1 MSTQT
6 KIRTNHSKGM
16 LTNIRY
22 ILITALRDWL
32 FIGLLAGIL
41 FATAISATLG
51 STAFLE
57 QREMTITFAASSS
70 RLILMV
76 GLIVFVCFHIRNAF
90 DTKEIDVILSRPISR
105 SNLVIA
111 YWLGFAFV
119 AFLLT
124 IPVVGIIGFIGAN
137 SWVGFIGWSVS
148 LLLETFMVVALALF
162 SAFTLRSAVTSV
174 IACMGFYVL
183 SRMMAFFV
191 VTSQS
196 GMVGTEWQHLLMR
209 YTLQAISTVVPRLDF
224 FAKSQWLIYG
234 FDTNQDWIV
243 FVAQAVIFVP
253 LLVLASIAD
262 FRRKQF

>member
-1 MSTQT
+1 
-6 KIRTNHSKGM
+6 M

-32 FIGLLAGIL
+32 FIGLMASII

-57 QREMTITFAASSS
+57 QKEMTLTFAAGSS

-76 GLIVFVCFHIRNAF
+76 GLIVFVCFHIRSAF

-119 AFLLT
+119 ALLLT
-124 IPVVGIIGFIGAN
+124 GPIVGIIGLIGVQSGSGYIA
-137 SWVGFIGWSVS
+137 WALS
-148 LLLETFMVVALALF
+148 LLLETFLVVALALF
-162 SAFTLRSAVTSV
+162 SSFTLRSAVTSV
-174 IACMGFYVL
+174 LATMGFYVL
-183 SRMMAFFV
+183 SRMMAFFI

-196 GMVGTEWQHLLMR
+196 GMVSGDFKFSILK
-209 YTLQAISTVVPRLDF
+209 YALQAISTLVPRLDL
-224 FAKSQWLIYG
+224 FAKSEWLIYG
-234 FDTNQDWIV
+234 YNSSQDWLV
-243 FVAQAVIFVP
+243 FVVQVAVFVP

>member
-1 MSTQT
+1 MF
-6 KIRTNHSKGM
+6 
-16 LTNIRY
+16 TNIRY
-22 ILITALRDWL
+22 IMITALRDWL

-41 FATAISATLG
+41 LATMISATLG

-57 QREMTITFAASSS
+57 EKEMTITFAAGSS
-70 RLILMV
+70 RLILII

-119 AFLLT
+119 ALLLT
-124 IPVVGIIGFIGAN
+124 VPVVVIIGLIGVQ
-137 SWVGFIGWSVS
+137 SWSGFIGWSLS
-148 LLLETFMVVALALF
+148 LLLETGLVVALALF

-174 IACMGFYVL
+174 IACMGFYAL
-183 SRMMAFFV
+183 SRMMAFFI

-196 GMVGTEWQHLLMR
+196 GMVQEGKYVFLK
-209 YTLQAISTVVPRLDF
+209 YVLQAISTMVPRLDL
-224 FAKSQWLIYG
+224 FAKTEWLIYG
-234 FDTNQDWIV
+234 FNSSQDWLVYLIQT
-243 FVAQAVIFVP
+243 AIFVP
-253 LLVLASIAD
+253 LLLLASIAD

>member
-1 MSTQT
+1 
-6 KIRTNHSKGM
+6 M

-32 FIGLLAGIL
+32 FIGLLAGIML
-41 FATAISATLG
+41 ATGISATLG

-57 QREMTITFAASSS
+57 KQEMTLTFASGSS

-90 DTKEIDVILSRPISR
+90 DTKEIDVIMSRPISR
-105 SNLVIA
+105 SNLMIA

-119 AFLLT
+119 ALLLT
-124 IPVVGIIGFIGAN
+124 IPVIGLMGLIGFT
-137 SWVGFIGWSVS
+137 SWPGFIGWGVS
-148 LLLETFMVVALALF
+148 LILETFLVVALALF
-162 SAFTLRSAVTSV
+162 SAFTLKSAVTSV
-174 IACMGFYVL
+174 IATMGFYVM

-196 GMVGTEWQHLLMR
+196 GMVSGEFKYMVLR
-209 YTLQAISTVVPRLDF
+209 YVLEGISTMVPRLDM
-224 FAKSQWLIYG
+224 FAKSEWLVYG
-234 FDTNQDWIV
+234 FNSNQEWMA
-243 FVAQAVIFVP
+243 FVIQVAIFVP
-253 LLVLASIAD
+253 LLVVASIVD

>member
-1 MSTQT
+1 M
-6 KIRTNHSKGM
+6 I
-16 LTNIRY
+16 TNIRY

-32 FIGLLAGIL
+32 FIGLLLGIL
-41 FATAISATLG
+41 LAAGVSATLG
-51 STAFLE
+51 STAFIE
-57 QREMTITFAASSS
+57 KQEMTLTFAAGSA

-105 SNLVIA
+105 STLVIA

-119 AFLLT
+119 ALLLT
-124 IPVVGIIGFIGAN
+124 LPVIGLIGLIGVS
-137 SWVGFIGWSVS
+137 SWSGFIGWGAS
-148 LLLETFMVVALALF
+148 LLLETFLVVALALF
-162 SAFTLRSAVTSV
+162 SSFTLKSAVTSV
-174 IACMGFYVL
+174 IATMGFYVL

-196 GMVGTEWQHLLMR
+196 GMVATDFKYIILKYAL
-209 YTLQAISTVVPRLDF
+209 AVISTMVPRLDL
-224 FAKSQWLIYG
+224 FAKSEWLVYG
-234 FDTNQDWIV
+234 FNAHQEWVTFAAQ
-243 FVAQAVIFVP
+243 VAIFVP

>member
-1 MSTQT
+1 
-6 KIRTNHSKGM
+6 M

-22 ILITALRDWL
+22 ILLTALRDWL

-41 FATAISATLG
+41 VATGVSAMLG

-57 QREMTITFAASSS
+57 EREMTITFAAGAS

-76 GLIVFVCFHIRNAF
+76 GLIVFVCFHVRNAF

-111 YWLGFAFV
+111 YWLGFALV
-119 AFLLT
+119 ALLLVV
-124 IPVVGIIGFIGAN
+124 PVVAIIGLIGVN
-137 SWVGFIGWSVS
+137 SWSGFFGWGVS

-191 VTSQS
+191 VTAKS
-196 GMVGTEWQHLLMR
+196 GIAGGEIKFTLMS
-209 YTLQAISTVVPRLDF
+209 YVLKAISTVVPRLDL

-234 FDTNQDWIV
+234 FDSAQDWIV
-243 FVAQAVIFVP
+243 FAAQAAIFVP
-253 LLVLASIAD
+253 LLVFASIAD

>member
-1 MSTQT
+1 
-6 KIRTNHSKGM
+6 M

-41 FATAISATLG
+41 LAVGISATLG

-57 QREMTITFAASSS
+57 KQEMTLTFASGSA

-90 DTKEIDVILSRPISR
+90 DTKEIDVIMSRPISR

-119 AFLLT
+119 ALLLT
-124 IPVVGIIGFIGAN
+124 IPVVGLIGLIGVPNWA
-137 SWVGFIGWSVS
+137 GFAGWGLS
-148 LLLETFMVVALALF
+148 LLLETFLVVALALF
-162 SAFTLRSAVTSV
+162 SAFTLKSAVTSV
-174 IACMGFYVL
+174 IATMGFYVL

-191 VTSQS
+191 ITSQS
-196 GMVGTEWQHLLMR
+196 GMVATDAK
-209 YTLQAISTVVPRLDF
+209 YTVLKYALVGISTIVPRLDF
-224 FAKSQWLIYG
+224 FAKSEWLVYG
-234 FDTNQDWIV
+234 FNSNQEWMMFIV
-243 FVAQAVIFVP
+243 QVLIFVP

>member
-1 MSTQT
+1 
-6 KIRTNHSKGM
+6 M

-41 FATAISATLG
+41 LATVISATLG

-57 QREMTITFAASSS
+57 EKEMTITLAAGSS
-70 RLILMV
+70 RLILMI

-119 AFLLT
+119 ALLLT
-124 IPVVGIIGFIGAN
+124 IPVVGIIGVIGVQN
-137 SWVGFIGWSVS
+137 WGGFLGWALS
-148 LLLETFMVVALALF
+148 LLLETFLVVGLALF

-183 SRMMAFFV
+183 SRMMAFFIL
-191 VTSQS
+191 TAQS
-196 GMVGTEWQHLLMR
+196 GMAGGEKLVVLR
-209 YTLQAISTVVPRLDF
+209 YALKFISTIVPRLDL
-224 FAKSQWLIYG
+224 FAKTEWLIYG
-234 FDTNQDWIV
+234 FDSNRDLIV
-243 FVAQAVIFVP
+243 YVAQAAIFIP
-253 LLVLASIAD
+253 LLLLASIAD